1 MEFAVVWQ
9 ISAQSLNIAASCNA
23 VALAPVT
30 VRPAAV
36 SRHIKCDAQH
46 RSMQSFIGIG
56 IGMPRSPSF
65 LPLA

>member
-23 VALAPVT
+23 VALDPVT

-46 RSMQSFIGIG
+46 RSMQSFIGM
-56 IGMPRSPSF
+56 GMPRSPSF